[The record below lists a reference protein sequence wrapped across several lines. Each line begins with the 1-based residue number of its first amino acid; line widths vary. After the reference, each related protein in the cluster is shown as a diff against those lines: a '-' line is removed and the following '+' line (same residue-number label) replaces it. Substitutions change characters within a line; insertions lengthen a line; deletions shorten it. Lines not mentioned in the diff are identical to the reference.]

1 MFEWYRI
8 RKERKERQKEIEL
21 LESRLTRYRRRLREV
36 DRSSKLAFFF
46 RDEIMRTMAE
56 ISRLKQ
62 KGTQ

>member
-36 DRSSKLAFFF
+36 DRSGDLAVAL
-46 RDEIMRTMAE
+46 RDSITRTMAE
-56 ISRLKQ
+56 LYRLKAL
-62 KGTQ
+62 